1 MWIISQEGPAVEITH
16 FEKMSL
22 NNLCPRNPK
31 SLIEGRLLEGE
42 KGLAYWCMPAITFLP
57 TLCFSFSLF
66 SFSRFCYFAFPFFS
80 F

>member
-42 KGLAYWCMPAITFLP
+42 KGLAY
-57 TLCFSFSLF
+57 
-66 SFSRFCYFAFPFFS
+66 
-80 F
+80 